1 MLCLFCSFI
10 EFFSCDLLHTDLHI
24 TESMCWIQRIAFC
37 YISISPSWHCCRL
50 VVGFCPVHWRPR
62 SSLRAFDPLGSKS
75 TTVSSCFGS
84 TKNVPRHLFPEGS
97 RGESPLFGNHWTKLK
112 DRSSSFTSVSLTLR
126 EGLSLI
132 TMGGFAGVRAGVLGL
147 APGCPPEVTIT
158 FSGISWAVCWKLRYI
173 NSQWRKS

>member
-24 TESMCWIQRIAFC
+24 TESMCCIQRIAFC
-37 YISISPSWHCCRL
+37 YVSISPPWHCCRL
-50 VVGFCPVHWRPR
+50 VVGFCPVHWRPC
-62 SSLRAFDPLGSKS
+62 SSLRAFDPLGSAS

-84 TKNVPRHLFPEGS
+84 TKNVSRHLFPEGS
-97 RGESPLFGNHWTKLK
+97 RGESPIREPL
-112 DRSSSFTSVSLTLR
+112 DSVERCSSFTSVSPTLR

-158 FSGISWAVCWKLRYI
+158 FRGISWAVCWKLRYI